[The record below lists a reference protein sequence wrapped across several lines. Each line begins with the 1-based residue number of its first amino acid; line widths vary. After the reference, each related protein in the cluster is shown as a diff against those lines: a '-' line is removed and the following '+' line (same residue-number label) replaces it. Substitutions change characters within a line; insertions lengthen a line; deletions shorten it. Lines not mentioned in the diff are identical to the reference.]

1 MTTIVINRDDARAHP
16 ELVTALEAAGAEVL
30 LVDWDPAEEVEVTII
45 EDDEAYRDSDW
56 DRELGGA
63 SDGHTVHSDTDP
75 GL

>member
-1 MTTIVINRDDARAHP
+1 MTTIVTNRDDARAHP

-30 LVDWDPAEEVEVTII
+30 LVDWDPAEEVEVSIV
-45 EDDEAYRDSDW
+45 EDDEPGHDTGR

-63 SDGHTVHSDTDP
+63 SDGHTVYSDGDP